1 MLFVDLLNLELE
13 RHKPKTRRLE
23 DSESSH
29 DSNPVNKKKINALKS
44 NQPKREKIDRNSS
57 QLYDMIYDLIT
68 EEGAVN
74 KKGVVTAEQGGV
86 NSSFVFID
94 QFKVR

>member
-1 MLFVDLLNLELE
+1 M
-13 RHKPKTRRLE
+13 
-23 DSESSH
+23 SEAT
-29 DSNPVNKKKINALKS
+29 PTQTV
-44 NQPKREKIDRNSS
+44 
-57 QLYDMIYDLIT
+57 IT

-86 NSSFVFID
+86 NSSFVIID